1 MTTNQKA
8 SILDYFDAE
17 APETTEFRRLLHNI
31 NGSLNGGQK
40 RALLVTSAMLSEG
53 KSIVSAFLAMTAAVL
68 KKKKTLL
75 IDFDLRR
82 PTIHRLF
89 SVPLENGISEILV
102 DKKAA
107 RSMVKKTSDE
117 NLNLMTAGRSI
128 SNPSE
133 IINGVDIHR
142 IMDEMK
148 FYYELILV
156 DSPPLVPVMDPLILL
171 DEVDGAI
178 MVIKAGGTQKSVV
191 SRASELLASKKDK
204 FIGVVVNNLDRAL
217 PHYYDYNYYG
227 YQYKPK
233 SPGN

>member
-1 MTTNQKA
+1 MAQQKKP
-8 SILDYFDAE
+8 SILEYFDVE

-31 NGSLNGGQK
+31 NGSGNGGEK
-40 RALLVTSAMLSEG
+40 RALLVTSAILSEG

-82 PTIHRLF
+82 PTVHRLF
-89 SVPLENGISEILV
+89 SLPLDKGVSDILM
-102 DKKAA
+102 DKRAA
-107 RSMVKKTSDE
+107 RSVVKNTSEE
-117 NLNLMTAGRSI
+117 NLDIMTAGRMI
-128 SNPSE
+128 HNPSE
-133 IINGVDIHR
+133 VINGVDIHR

-148 FYYELILV
+148 FYYDLILV

-178 MVIKAGGTQKSVV
+178 MVVKAGGTQKSVV
-191 SRASELLASKKDK
+191 TRASELLAGNKGK

-233 SPGN
+233 SAKS

>member
-1 MTTNQKA
+1 MTNNQKA
-8 SILDYFDAE
+8 SILEYFDVE

-31 NGSLNGGQK
+31 NGSGSGGPK
-40 RALLVTSAMLSEG
+40 RALLITSAILSEG

-82 PTIHRLF
+82 PTVHRLF
-89 SVPLENGISEILV
+89 SLPLESGVSEILI

-117 NLNLMTAGRSI
+117 NLDIMTAGRMI

-148 FYYELILV
+148 FYYDLILI

-191 SRASELLASKKDK
+191 SRASELLASKKEK

-217 PHYYDYNYYG
+217 PHYYDYTYYG

-233 SPGN
+233 SPGT

>member
-1 MTTNQKA
+1 MSNNPQV
-8 SILDYFDAE
+8 SILDYFDVE

-31 NGSLNGGQK
+31 NGSGNGGEK
-40 RALLVTSAMLSEG
+40 RALLITSAMLSEG
-53 KSIVSAFLAMTAAVL
+53 KSIISAFLAMTASVL

-82 PTIHRLF
+82 PAIHRLF
-89 SVPLENGISEILV
+89 GMPLEGGVTEILM

-107 RSMVKKTSDE
+107 RSVIRKTTED
-117 NLNLMTAGRSI
+117 NLNIMTAGKMI
-128 SNPSE
+128 ANPSE

-148 FYYELILV
+148 FYYDLILV

-191 SRASELLASKKDK
+191 SRASELLASKKEK

-233 SPGN
+233 SPNN

>member
-1 MTTNQKA
+1 MTNNQKA
-8 SILDYFDAE
+8 SILEYFDVE

-31 NGSLNGGQK
+31 NGSGSGGPK
-40 RALLVTSAMLSEG
+40 RALLITSAILSEG

-82 PTIHRLF
+82 PTVHRLF
-89 SVPLENGISEILV
+89 SLPLEGGVSEILI
-102 DKKAA
+102 DKKTA

-117 NLNLMTAGRSI
+117 NLDIMTAGRMI

-148 FYYELILV
+148 FYYDLILI

-191 SRASELLASKKDK
+191 SRASELLASKKEK

-217 PHYYDYNYYG
+217 PHYYDYTYYG

-233 SPGN
+233 SPGT